1 MSDDGLAAEV
11 EHSRKHEGGSGR
23 PAAGEDP
30 AKREQ
35 ILEGANRVF
44 MGMGF
49 DASSMSDIAREAGV
63 SKGTLY
69 VYFKNKEDLFAAMV
83 QSRKSRVFE
92 KLQEAIG
99 DKPLAEALHDF
110 GVAFTTYILSDEA
123 IRAQR
128 IVVGLLERM
137 PEVTSSFFKVGP
149 NHGPM
154 VLANLLRKQADAGVL
169 VPLADPVW
177 AARQFGDLCLAGLY
191 RQRMFC
197 ELAAAPTAEAVER
210 NVAMAVRMFMSVYGA
225 NKA

>member
-1 MSDDGLAAEV
+1 MTDIGSDAEV
-11 EHSRKHEGGSGR
+11 EHSSRQEAASGR

-35 ILEGANRVF
+35 IIEGAHRIF

-83 QSRKSRVFE
+83 QRQKSRVFE
-92 KLQEAIG
+92 KLQEALG
-99 DKPLAEALHDF
+99 DKPLAEGLHDF
-110 GVAFTTYILSDEA
+110 GVAFAGYILSDNA

-128 IVVGLLERM
+128 IVVGVLERM

-149 NHGPM
+149 NHGPT
-154 VLANLLRKQADAGVL
+154 VLANFLERQVAAGRL
-169 VPLADPVW
+169 VPLDDPVW

-191 RQRMFC
+191 RQRLFC
-197 ELAAAPTAEAVER
+197 EMASAPSSEAIER
-210 NVAMAVRMFMSVYGA
+210 NVSAAVKMFLAVYGTD
-225 NKA
+225 KA